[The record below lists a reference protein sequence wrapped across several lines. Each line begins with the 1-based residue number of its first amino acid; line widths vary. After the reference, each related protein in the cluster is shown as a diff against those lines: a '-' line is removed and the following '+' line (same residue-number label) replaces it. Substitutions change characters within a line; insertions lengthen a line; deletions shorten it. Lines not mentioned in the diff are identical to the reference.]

1 LPSQNYGTILPSL
14 DDRTFTLRT
23 YVLKNGDTVSEVAGQ
38 LGLEPTSLLAF
49 NEIKSPRVLRPGLV
63 LKVPD
68 RDGIAVRLDQP
79 SSVSG
84 LALQYHVFPDAIR
97 FANRLSPDRET
108 VAGMVLIPGVT
119 YSRSER
125 RVLLGEQFLWPTV
138 GGRISSFFGRRNDPF
153 TGAKTLHSGLDIAN
167 YLGAPVLAARDGVVE
182 SIGFDSV
189 LGNHIVVKHDL
200 GYVTVYGHLS
210 AFVTH
215 EGAWVKA
222 GQLIGRVGATGYAT
236 GPHVHFSAY
245 HWGRLLNPM
254 TLFG

>member
-1 LPSQNYGTILPSL
+1 MPRNYGKILPSL
-14 DDRTFTLRT
+14 DDRTPNLRT
-23 YVLKNGDTVSEVAGQ
+23 YVLQNGDTVSEVADQ
-38 LGLEPTSLLAF
+38 LGLDPTSLLAF
-49 NEIKSPRVLRPGLV
+49 NQIKSPRMLRPGLV

-79 SSVSG
+79 STVSG
-84 LALQYHVFPDAIR
+84 LALQYHVFPEAIR
-97 FANRLSPDRET
+97 FANRLSPEQEA
-108 VAGMVLIPGVT
+108 VAGVVFVPGVT

-125 RVLLGEQFLWPTV
+125 RALLGEQFLWPTI

-167 YLGAPVLAARDGVVE
+167 YMGAPVLAARDGVVV
-182 SIGFDSV
+182 SMGFNSV
-189 LGNHIVVKHDL
+189 LGNHIVVRHDL
-200 GYVTVYGHLS
+200 GYTTVYGHLS
-210 AFVTH
+210 TFVTSP
-215 EGAWVKA
+215 GARVRA